1 MVGTDSLIGGA
12 YKFALTPDSVQDR
25 NRPVRWIMLVLLVVA
40 GAPRTASADKN
51 ECLRA
56 LDELGVEYSRAKRK
70 GIRIGVKVEG
80 KLGGVEY
87 RAYNGK
93 PLVLD
98 CSLVYSLAVS
108 GRFLRAATV
117 ERVTFSSAYQIRK
130 IRGTSRPSKHSYG
143 LAIDM
148 HTFHTTDYGALS
160 VTDDY
165 EQGLGDNVDCI
176 GQPLTVGGA
185 VLKRV
190 DCQVTRSQLYRII
203 LTPDYDA
210 GHYNHFHV
218 EALPWGERE
227 DVRAATVDK

>member
-12 YKFALTPDSVQDR
+12 YKFAPTPDSVQDR
-25 NRPVRWIMLVLLVVA
+25 NQHVGRIMLVLLVVA
-40 GAPRTASADKN
+40 AAPRTAAAGNS

-56 LDELGVEYSRAKRK
+56 LDELGVDYSRAERK
-70 GIRIGVKVEG
+70 GIQIGVKVEG

-108 GRFLRAATV
+108 GRLLRATTI

-130 IRGTSRPSKHSYG
+130 IRGTNRPSKHSYG

-148 HTFHTTDYGALS
+148 HTFHTTDFG
-160 VTDDY
+160 VVN
-165 EQGLGDNVDCI
+165 E
-176 GQPLTVGGA
+176 
-185 VLKRV
+185 
-190 DCQVTRSQLYRII
+190 
-203 LTPDYDA
+203 
-210 GHYNHFHV
+210 
-218 EALPWGERE
+218 
-227 DVRAATVDK
+227 